1 MTLTKER
8 FHGVA
13 GGNIWQKPERVLK
26 IGQQTHIGV
35 GERRSRS
42 GSQIVM
48 GLGSILTSDNIQSG
62 LHLVFM
68 FELGSIA

>member
-26 IGQQTHIGV
+26 IGQQVHIGV
-35 GERRSRS
+35 WERRSRS
-42 GSQIVM
+42 GSQIVNSM
-48 GLGSILTSDNIQSG
+48 GGVLASNDIQLGLNFIL
-62 LHLVFM
+62 M